1 MSYSAGLAAALGS
14 LAISDKD
21 LTRIERLGQEMK
33 NNAWAL
39 KAAAAVDADRVAGK
53 IRTALIAN
61 AAVTALSTG
70 ALLIGALKIA
80 RSRGIT

>member
-1 MSYSAGLAAALGS
+1 MSYARGLAAALGS

-39 KAAAAVDADRVAGK
+39 KASAAVDADRVAGK
-53 IRTALIAN
+53 VRTALLAN

-80 RSRGIT
+80 RSRGTT